1 LAPGAAEAPNDHPG
15 LEKDVSETDRYD
27 RPLRYVWLD
36 GILFIEQ
43 LMLDV

>member
-15 LEKDVSETDRYD
+15 LEKDVSETDRYG